1 MRILVLNGPN
11 INLLGKREPDIYG
24 HESFNDLLVLIDKY
38 AKDNNLEIDQLQ
50 SNHEGV
56 LIDALQS
63 SVEKYDGIVF
73 NPAAYTHSSIALF
86 DTLKSINVPCVEV
99 HISDVDNREK
109 FRKINYIRPA
119 CIASV
124 TNKGILGYIE
134 AIKLLE
140 GRLKW

>member
-38 AKDNNLEIDQLQ
+38 ARDNNLEIDQLQ

>member
-24 HESFNDLLVLIDKY
+24 HESFNDLLMLIDKY
-38 AKDNNLEIDQLQ
+38 ARDNNLEIDQLQ

-63 SVEKYDGIVF
+63 SVDKYDGIVF